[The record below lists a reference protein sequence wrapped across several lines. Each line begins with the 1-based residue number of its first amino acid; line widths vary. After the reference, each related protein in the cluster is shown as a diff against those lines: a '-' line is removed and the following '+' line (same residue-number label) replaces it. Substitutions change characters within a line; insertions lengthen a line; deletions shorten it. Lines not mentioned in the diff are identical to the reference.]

1 MKDGKN
7 HFFHKLIN
15 YLIMKFPFY
24 YNMNLMKLSE
34 AFEKEIFINL
44 ENIKKY
50 YNIDEKDIFK
60 LLYFNRKI
68 FNNILYEL
76 DNNIQIKLNKNNECF
91 SQYFYLNLL
100 ITENSNIINYS
111 YSINFIKQID
121 SYNNNNN
128 INLIK
133 KIIISKIIVDL
144 IEYYKGFD
152 VFNITEKIE
161 IKNIN
166 IIKDNINIFKKLDLD
181 LDFKYFKSKNID
193 VIYVRIIKEMILK
206 KKFKDYKY
214 VLNIINQLDLG
225 SIEITDKM
233 FNEIDDIFNDE
244 ININEYLI
252 SKEEDI
258 INEEKINFY
267 YIILKYIFKNSLFIF
282 LLKSKFLIITRK
294 NILNLIR
301 KKPELFNLKIEK
313 NIKERLSYIIEN
325 IDAKYYLQ
333 NYNELKKSKDCNYE
347 KKSAKDSSY
356 INALRQSESKIKNN
370 FSSSSEI
377 GRRNILQAESSLI
390 FYCYKYIFIF

>member
-1 MKDGKN
+1 
-7 HFFHKLIN
+7 
-15 YLIMKFPFY
+15 MKFPFY

-111 YSINFIKQID
+111 YSIDFIKQID

-128 INLIK
+128 NNLIK

-244 ININEYLI
+244 VNINEYLI

-333 NYNELKKSKDCNYE
+333 NYNELKKSKESNYE

-377 GRRNILQAESSLI
+377 GRRNILQAESSLK